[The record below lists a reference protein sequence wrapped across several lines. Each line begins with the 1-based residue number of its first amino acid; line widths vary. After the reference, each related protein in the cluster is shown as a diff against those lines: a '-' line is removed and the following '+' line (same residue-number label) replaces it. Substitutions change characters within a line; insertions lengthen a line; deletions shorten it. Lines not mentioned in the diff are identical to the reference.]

1 MSAAERGGGNIR
13 QLTPPPSSAVI
24 HPPLASRQS
33 HRTDP
38 SPMFKL
44 HLSCKRLIV
53 AAFIPLLLVALIIA
67 AAQGLTS
74 VMSSGHCHATPDA
87 CGTEKRIGLLLGCSK
102 KLGPYNNLY
111 FVRRM
116 QAAAELWH
124 AGKLSCIIVSGD
136 NSTPYYNEPR
146 DMRESLI
153 ELGVP
158 ADAIVEDFGG
168 ICTYDSVVRARDIF
182 CADHLLIISQ
192 PGHVRRAVAIARC
205 LGMDA
210 EGYEASNRGIN
221 SGSRM
226 RQSLRECGARVSM
239 LYDLLSV
246 RKPKFMGQCIPLPSD
261 AS

>member
-1 MSAAERGGGNIR
+1 
-13 QLTPPPSSAVI
+13 
-24 HPPLASRQS
+24 
-33 HRTDP
+33 
-38 SPMFKL
+38 MFKL
-44 HLSCKRLIV
+44 HLRYKRLIV
-53 AAFIPLLLVALIIA
+53 AALIPLLLIVLIVAV
-67 AAQGLTS
+67 AQGVTGA
-74 VMSSGHCHATPDA
+74 MSAGHCHATPDA
-87 CGTEKRIGLLLGCSK
+87 CGSEKRIGLLLGCSK

-182 CADHLLIISQ
+182 CVDRLLIISQ
-192 PGHVRRAVAIARC
+192 PSHVRRAVAIARC

-221 SGSRM
+221 RGSRM
-226 RQSLRECGARVSM
+226 RQSLRECGARVAM
-239 LYDLLSV
+239 LYDLISL
-246 RKPKFMGQCIPLPSD
+246 RRPKFMGQCIPLPAT
-261 AS
+261 ASSASSAASTASAAF